1 MGGKRGWS
9 LGEREGGG
17 GRVGI
22 VKVPDG
28 LKMISVRMHTILTGS
43 TQGSR

>member
-1 MGGKRGWS
+1 MGRKRGWS

-22 VKVPDG
+22 VKVPDS
-28 LKMISVRMHTILTGS
+28 LSVQYMCTPF
-43 TQGSR
+43 